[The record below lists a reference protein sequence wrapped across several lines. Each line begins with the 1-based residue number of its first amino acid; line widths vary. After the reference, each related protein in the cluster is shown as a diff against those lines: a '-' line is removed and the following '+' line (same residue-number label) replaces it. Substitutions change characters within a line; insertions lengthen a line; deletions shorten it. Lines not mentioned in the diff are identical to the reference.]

1 MLEDG
6 KKEKIAHIVHGTI
19 LEGQQDSLT
28 TIRNLLSSSYPTSRT
43 VKKDFES
50 QLLIKKEQA
59 KFLIQY
65 CNSHNL
71 FISTLPLEEQ
81 FIAKGGEATVYLSM
95 DGRNVIKV
103 NDTGY
108 YATWLEFFN
117 SVLLHNIFFPYTSYQ
132 LLGVTIIDNKLMAV
146 LQQLYII
153 SDSLVDLAD
162 IKEFLEY
169 NGFKNTKWNDYKNDE
184 MGLILED
191 MHDENVLRNTDMLF
205 FIDSV
210 FYTVSDEKQADQ
222 TWKMK

>member
-6 KKEKIAHIVHGTI
+6 KREQIAYIVRGTV

-28 TIRNLLSSSYPTSRT
+28 TIRNLLCSSYPTSRT

-50 QLLIKKEQA
+50 QLLFKKAQA
-59 KFLIQY
+59 EFLIQY
-65 CNSHNL
+65 CNNHNL
-71 FISTLPLEEQ
+71 FLDTLPLEEQ
-81 FIAKGGEATVYLSM
+81 FIAKGGEATVYLSL
-95 DGRNVIKV
+95 DRRNVIKL
-103 NDTGY
+103 NDAVY

-132 LLGVTIIDNKLMAV
+132 LLGISFVDNKLMAV
-146 LQQLYII
+146 VQQPYII

-162 IKEFLEY
+162 IKEFLEF
-169 NGFKNTKWNDYKNDE
+169 NGFKNTKRQDYKNDE

-191 MHDENVLRNTDMLF
+191 MHDENVLRNTDTLF

-210 FYTVSDEKQADQ
+210 FYTISH
-222 TWKMK
+222 